1 MLIELLIFFY
11 FQSTRDR
18 TLDQQCTV
26 TRPGVSNIA
35 ASIAVE
41 LLVSLLQHEK
51 KHAAPAYYQMK
62 NGDGASIPEG
72 ILGVLPHSIRGYV
85 STFSHI
91 LPATERF
98 SQCIACSERVV
109 KEYETSGDD
118 FLLKVLNSADYLENI
133 TGISEMTAIDN
144 DVSF

>member
-1 MLIELLIFFY
+1 M
-11 FQSTRDR
+11 
-18 TLDQQCTV
+18 

-51 KHAAPAYYQMK
+51 KNAAPAYYQMSK
-62 NGDGASIPEG
+62 CELASIPEG
-72 ILGVLPHSIRGYV
+72 ILGILPHSIRGYV

-98 SQCIACSERVV
+98 NQCIACSEKVLN
-109 KEYETSGDD
+109 EYEESGDD
-118 FLLKVLNSADYLENI
+118 FLLKVFNSADYLENV
-133 TGISEMTAIDN
+133 TGICEMNEIDN
-144 DVSF
+144 DVS

>member
-1 MLIELLIFFY
+1 
-11 FQSTRDR
+11 
-18 TLDQQCTV
+18 V

-51 KHAAPAYYQMK
+51 KNAAPAYYQMK
-62 NGDGASIPEG
+62 KADTASIPEG

-98 SQCIACSERVV
+98 SQCIACSEKVI
-109 KEYETSGDD
+109 KEYEQGGDD
-118 FLLKVLNSADYLENI
+118 FLLKVFNSADYLENV
-133 TGISEMTAIDN
+133 TGISEMNAIDN
-144 DVSF
+144 NVG